1 MLKKIQIA
9 LYDREGYMSCLVD
22 YLCRKSHSVMETRL
36 FTSLEMLKKAAE
48 GGGIDVLLA
57 GEEVAGEIRGLR
69 EKIPQIMLLSEGS
82 QVSEKSDYYLLF
94 KYQSAQN
101 IVKEV
106 LGQIAEDDRICYTQH
121 SIVGRT
127 ADFIGVYAPFGGSGV
142 TKYALSMAQG
152 LAKQYKTLYVN
163 MELFQGLNLLAEG
176 KKGQAQTLSRGM
188 SEVIFYLK
196 QRKDKLALKLE
207 TLIISASELDYIMAV
222 EDYRDLYAMDC
233 ENIAITGKG
242 TLAPIMDTWKIWFK
256 RPKPHMDALKELYTM
271 ASTDVPVE
279 QRQMAKGENHLRPH
293 LIHFNRCKNVL
304 LDEFKIRQSPFW
316 TIHLYMCDGGI
327 VRNLDVKAHGHN
339 NDGIDLEMSR
349 NFLIENCVFDQGDDA
364 VVIKAGR
371 NQDAWRLN
379 TPCEN
384 IVIRHCDILK
394 GHTLLGIGS
403 EMSGGVRNVY
413 MHNCTAPDSVF
424 RLFFAKTNHRRGG
437 FIENIWMKNVKAGKM
452 QRVLEV
458 DTDVLY
464 QWRDLVPTYQDSI
477 TFINGLYMDS
487 VTCDRTE
494 AVYDLKGDARLP
506 IKNVEIRNVTVG
518 EVTKFVKNVVNAEN
532 VVEENIIY
540 KEKQDKQ

>member
-9 LYDREGYMSCLVD
+9 LYDREGYMSCLVG

-48 GGGIDVLLA
+48 DGGIDVLLA
-57 GEEVAGEIRGLR
+57 GEEVAGEIRDLR

-233 ENIAITGKG
+233 EDVRF
-242 TLAPIMDTWKIWFK
+242 LLKILLQQTEYEKIIFDIGYVSDAVLYLMEQCSQLYM
-256 RPKPHMDALKELYTM
+256 PKPVTQTQKIKEQTFYRFLEREKYQKM
-271 ASTDVPVE
+271 A
-279 QRQMAKGENHLRPH
+279 
-293 LIHFNRCKNVL
+293 
-304 LDEFKIRQSPFW
+304 
-316 TIHLYMCDGGI
+316 
-327 VRNLDVKAHGHN
+327 
-339 NDGIDLEMSR
+339 
-349 NFLIENCVFDQGDDA
+349 
-364 VVIKAGR
+364 
-371 NQDAWRLN
+371 
-379 TPCEN
+379 
-384 IVIRHCDILK
+384 
-394 GHTLLGIGS
+394 
-403 EMSGGVRNVY
+403 
-413 MHNCTAPDSVF
+413 
-424 RLFFAKTNHRRGG
+424 GG
-437 FIENIWMKNVKAGKM
+437 FKHV
-452 QRVLEV
+452 EV
-458 DTDVLY
+458 Y
-464 QWRDLVPTYQDSI
+464 
-477 TFINGLYMDS
+477 
-487 VTCDRTE
+487 
-494 AVYDLKGDARLP
+494 
-506 IKNVEIRNVTVG
+506 
-518 EVTKFVKNVVNAEN
+518 
-532 VVEENIIY
+532 
-540 KEKQDKQ
+540 